1 MRTEPDETEFSRG
14 RSRDQRP
21 GDLSVQRGQKP
32 RLQTHR
38 LYVCPK
44 DSEELRRHY
53 ETVITQLSAKA
64 LRCLVM
70 AGKLELGALA
80 DYDGPKHPAHK

>member
-1 MRTEPDETEFSRG
+1 M
-14 RSRDQRP
+14 
-21 GDLSVQRGQKP
+21 
-32 RLQTHR
+32 
-38 LYVCPK
+38 
-44 DSEELRRHY
+44 
-53 ETVITQLSAKA
+53 ITQLSAKA